1 MAIPT
6 PLCSDGP
13 NELLAKI
20 LLGLPDIGGG
30 GSSLEV
36 DDEGVPLT
44 LAAES
49 IDFVGA
55 GVTAT
60 AVGNDVTVTIL
71 ADVVGPAGAVNN
83 NLAAFDGVTG
93 KLIKDSGIATSS
105 IITSGDFQG
114 GTQAIGLGVDT
125 ISVVFA
131 PAFAVAP
138 VSVVATISR
147 PAAEGLIEVNIDKAS
162 ITAAGFTATLSATT
176 PSANYNI
183 NWMAS

>member
-20 LLGLPDIGGG
+20 LLGLPDLAGGG
-30 GSSLEV
+30 GT
-36 DDEGVPLT
+36 G
-44 LAAES
+44 
-49 IDFVGA
+49 
-55 GVTAT
+55 
-60 AVGNDVTVTIL
+60 
-71 ADVVGPAGAVNN
+71 DVVGPAGATDGNIVI
-83 NLAAFDGVTG
+83 FDGPTG
-93 KLIKDSGIATSS
+93 KLISDSGIAIGD
-105 IITSGDFQG
+105 IITSAGFQG

-147 PAAEGLIEVNIDKAS
+147 PAAEGLIETNIDKAS